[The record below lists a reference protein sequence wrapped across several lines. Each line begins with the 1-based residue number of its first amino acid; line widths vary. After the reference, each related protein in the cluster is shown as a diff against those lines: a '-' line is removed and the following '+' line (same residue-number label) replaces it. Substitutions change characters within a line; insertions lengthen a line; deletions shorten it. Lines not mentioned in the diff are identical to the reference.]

1 MSVTS
6 PPQVSSKQE
15 DITQNIETE
24 SVTIRLPG
32 PGQVI
37 QCSEVAATVSLPRPR
52 PALDSE
58 GGAGADIRRRRNKR
72 SAVGRLEDSE
82 EEAEKRCKE
91 DS

>member
-1 MSVTS
+1 MSN
-6 PPQVSSKQE
+6 KQY
-15 DITQNIETE
+15 ITQNIETE

-37 QCSEVAATVSLPRPR
+37 QCSEVAATVSLPRPRPR